1 MSPPPSSGAPDPR
14 DAAAFAEL
22 EAKVVDAHR
31 KLKSVRAGDRKG
43 GKGEREDN
51 GQPADPR
58 PPLFP
63 QAEASASAAVAAGRR
78 AALTKAELEAVPAD
92 APLHAAFGRAF
103 LSGAD
108 RRETLADLDAAAA
121 AAAAEVTR
129 GRAAAAG
136 LAAKVEGA
144 EGELRELL
152 RGAPAL
158 AAAVARGE
166 R

>member
-1 MSPPPSSGAPDPR
+1 M
-14 DAAAFAEL
+14 
-22 EAKVVDAHR
+22 
-31 KLKSVRAGDRKG
+31 
-43 GKGEREDN
+43 
-51 GQPADPR
+51 
-58 PPLFP
+58 
-63 QAEASASAAVAAGRR
+63 
-78 AALTKAELEAVPAD
+78 PAD
-92 APLHAAFGRAF
+92 APLHASFGRAF

-108 RRETLADLDAAAA
+108 RAATLAGLDAAAT

-129 GRAAAAG
+129 ARAAAAG

-152 RGAPAL
+152 RSAPAL